1 MEYNPFSI
9 GLFGT
14 CGKSTWR
21 NHFIEEYK
29 ERGFNYYNPQVENW
43 TPGCAVEEA
52 WNLANNRIVLFPVT
66 HESYGVGS
74 LAETGYSII
83 QALRLDDRRNIIIL
97 VDQYLDEEFMV
108 DMERA
113 TESLRARA
121 LIMEHLKRINIPN
134 CYLVETMDEMLMLSI
149 QLYIA
154 QTELEKVKNWSLKE
168 RFHGQQH

>member
-1 MEYNPFSI
+1 MTDNPCVI

-21 NHFIEEYK
+21 KDFIKVYE
-29 ERGFNYYNPQVENW
+29 ERGFGYYNPQVKKW
-43 TPGCAVEEA
+43 TPGCAKIEA
-52 WNLANNRIVLFPVT
+52 WHLANDRIVLLPVT

-97 VDQYLDEEFMV
+97 VDQYLDDELMGES
-108 DMERA
+108 DRA
-113 TESLRARA
+113 KESLSARA
-121 LIMEHLKRINIPN
+121 LIIEHLKRINIPN

-149 QLYIA
+149 QLYLA
-154 QTELEKVKNWSLKE
+154 QLELEKVKNWSLKE
-168 RFHGQQH
+168 RFHAQR